1 LITFDI
7 DFADIA
13 LYPPKMYPGIVV
25 PRLKRQ
31 DKRQV
36 LSVFSRLIKFFAKEK
51 LEFKLWVVDEERI
64 RVRE

>member
-7 DFADIA
+7 AFADIA

-25 PRLKRQ
+25 LRL
-31 DKRQV
+31 KRQV
-36 LSVFSRLIKFFAKEK
+36 LSVFSRLIKFFAKEN
-51 LEFKLWVVDEERI
+51 LEFKLWVIDEERI